1 MQVEFEK
8 VFERPRTLRPV
19 ATHYCPG
26 CGHGIAHRL
35 VAEVIDEL
43 GIREKTVG
51 VAPVG
56 CSVLIYNY
64 LDVDMYEAAHGRA
77 PAVATGCKRVHPELV
92 VFTYQGD
99 GDFASIGTAEAIHA
113 AARGEKITTIFIN
126 NAIYGMTGGQMAPT
140 TLIGQKTTTSPMGRI
155 PERAGFPIKMSEL
168 LATLEGAAYIAR
180 VAVNNPKHIIQAKK
194 AIKKA
199 FETQIKGLGYSMVEV
214 LSQCPTDWHMTPSEA
229 TKWVEENMVP
239 YYPLGEFK
247 VPKEE

>member
-1 MQVEFEK
+1 MQGELEK
-8 VFERPRTLRPV
+8 VFARPRTLLPV

-26 CGHGIAHRL
+26 CGHGITARL

-51 VAPVG
+51 VSPVG
-56 CSVLIYNY
+56 CSVLLHNY
-64 LDVDMYEAAHGRA
+64 LDIDMYEVAHGRA

-99 GDFASIGTAEAIHA
+99 GDFASIGTAEAVHVA
-113 AARGEKITTIFIN
+113 VRGEKITTVFIN

-140 TLIGQKTTTSPMGRI
+140 TLIGQKTTTSPMGRT
-155 PERAGFPIKMSEL
+155 PEQAGFPIRMAEL
-168 LATLEGAAYIAR
+168 LATIDGSAYIAR
-180 VAVNNPKHIIQAKK
+180 VSVSNPKNIIQAKK

-199 FETQIKGLGYSMVEV
+199 FETQMKKLGYSMVEV
-214 LSQCPTDWHMTPSEA
+214 LSQCPVAWHMTPTEA
-229 TKWVEENMVP
+229 TKWVEEKMVP

-247 VPKEE
+247 TTKEV